1 MLSLTTFS
9 THLLVSSCSLPNLS
23 SQSHST
29 RSILLVASIRRKRL
43 RERFAHL
50 SSVAPKKN
58 GGCGGGGEPGRFSG
72 LARRCLKWDS
82 EGDFALEGEILEFM
96 KESRSPEAFP
106 SKKELVEAG
115 RMDLVDAIVD
125 RGGWLSLGWDLND
138 EENEKV
144 QDNVPTGV
152 SYSSSADKECG
163 GVFNSVVNGIRSS
176 GMVPSF
182 SGNSSPPAS
191 SSGRSLE
198 TAVEDESGIEG
209 ILNRLE
215 KQRNMTF
222 GFGLRE
228 QGNDAHFPSNHCE
241 DDWHPGTSIDTTV
254 ARPESSSELTSLSSN
269 MHIENDLRGKLDQNR
284 SLLDG
289 DGLVNSLKPDMWR
302 TWSIQRAG
310 FSDASFEAAEIAYN
324 ETRTEGPMDGS
335 GDKILEIRDV
345 TGESFNTVKEL
356 GSSPKE
362 INHNEIRSR
371 LQHLESELSFVL
383 LSLRSN
389 ADKAMSQQG
398 HESSPKEL
406 RNLSDAWEFQENEIM
421 NAQGRLRSIRA
432 KLAVLEGKMAL
443 AIIDAQ
449 KMVEEKQKRIDD
461 NRRALQHLRTT
472 CIVWVNP
479 ASVVLLAGSFDGWAT
494 QMVLFCRE
502 RWNSQVRV
510 YFLFASSCTRA
521 DTRSS
526 LLSTVNGGLIP
537 YALSSKTMDTR
548 TICLLSHK
556 GTIVILMV
564 GLFIFIFFF
573 R

>member
-9 THLLVSSCSLPNLS
+9 NHLLVSSCSLPNLS

-29 RSILLVASIRRKRL
+29 PSILLVASIRRRKRL
-43 RERFAHL
+43 REQFMHL

-58 GGCGGGGEPGRFSG
+58 GGCGGDGEPGRFSG
-72 LARRCLKWDS
+72 LVRRCLKWDS

-96 KESRSPEAFP
+96 KESRNPEAFP

-115 RMDLVDAIVD
+115 RMDLVDAIVE
-125 RGGWLSLGWDLND
+125 RGGWLSLGWDLN

-144 QDNVPTGV
+144 QENVPTGI
-152 SYSSSADKECG
+152 SDSSSADKECA
-163 GVFNSVVNGIRSS
+163 GVFNSVVNGIQSS
-176 GMVPSF
+176 GMVPRF

-228 QGNDAHFPSNHCE
+228 QGNDAHFPRSHCE
-241 DDWHPGTSIDTTV
+241 DDWHPGTSIDTIV

-269 MHIENDLRGKLDQNR
+269 TENDLGGKLDQNR
-284 SLLDG
+284 SLLDS
-289 DGLVNSLKPDMWR
+289 DGLANSLKPDMWR

-345 TGESFNTVKEL
+345 TGKSVNTGKEL
-356 GSSPKE
+356 GLSPKD
-362 INHNEIRSR
+362 INHNEIRCQ
-371 LQHLESELSFVL
+371 LQHLESELSSVL
-383 LSLRSN
+383 LLLRSN

-398 HESSPKEL
+398 HESSSEEL

-443 AIIDAQ
+443 SIIDAQ

-461 NRRALQHLRTT
+461 NLRALQHLRTT

-494 QMVLFCRE
+494 QRKMEQSGTGIFSVCLKLYPGRYEIKFIVDGE
-502 RWNSQVRV
+502 WRV
-510 YFLFASSCTRA
+510 DQLRPIVKNNGYENN
-521 DTRSS
+521 
-526 LLSTVNGGLIP
+526 LLVVT
-537 YALSSKTMDTR
+537 
-548 TICLLSHK
+548 
-556 GTIVILMV
+556 
-564 GLFIFIFFF
+564 
-573 R
+573 